1 MNDRSLI
8 FLVVGVGVLGW
19 LILQSRKNVVVTAA
33 PANPN
38 ANPSGGNQSVA
49 SQDTF
54 SQLLALGKSVVDA
67 FTNGSKA
74 ETNTQRI

>member
-8 FLVVGVGVLGW
+8 FLVIGVGVLGW
-19 LILQSRKNVVVTAA
+19 LILQSRKQNATGQ

-38 ANPSGGNQSVA
+38 ANPNGGNQTAA
-49 SQDTF
+49 SQNTF
-54 SQLLALGKSVVDA
+54 DLLLGLGKSVVDA
-67 FTNGSKA
+67 FTHGDKA